1 MKFKIVELPEL
12 SGPACR
18 IYSVIY
24 DGGEDSLYEA
34 FDASVYDTYPDE
46 SDEIWNTLKFM
57 GREGGAR
64 IQFFREDEGRPG
76 DGIVALLKKKRFS
89 LRVYCI
95 RYGGNGPLVVGNG
108 GPKMVRAWQ
117 DDPHLAACVQ
127 ELMAI
132 SSLITERI
140 KDREIRIAVDGTFQ
154 GNLIFENED
163 DEE

>member
-46 SDEIWNTLKFM
+46 SDEIWNTLMFM
-57 GREGGAR
+57 GKEGGAR

-95 RYGGNGPLVVGNG
+95 RYGNGPLIVGNG
-108 GPKMVRAWQ
+108 GPKQVRAWQ
-117 DDPHLAACVQ
+117 DDPHLTACVQ
-127 ELMAI
+127 ELMDI
-132 SSLITERI
+132 SFLITERI
-140 KDREIRIAVDGTFQ
+140 KDRDIRIAADGTFQ
-154 GNLIFENED
+154 GNLEFEKE

>member
-1 MKFKIVELPEL
+1 
-12 SGPACR
+12 
-18 IYSVIY
+18 
-24 DGGEDSLYEA
+24 
-34 FDASVYDTYPDE
+34 
-46 SDEIWNTLKFM
+46 
-57 GREGGAR
+57 
-64 IQFFREDEGRPG
+64 
-76 DGIVALLKKKRFS
+76 
-89 LRVYCI
+89 
-95 RYGGNGPLVVGNG
+95 
-108 GPKMVRAWQ
+108 MVRAWQ